1 MEEEE
6 EKEEEESYQ
15 QQYVYCSDLTCT
27 SHCSILSVFFF
38 FFLGGSIQL
47 ASHKALLTLEIFRFT
62 YIIAFSAL

>member
-6 EKEEEESYQ
+6 EKEEEEEESCQ

-27 SHCSILSVFFF
+27 SHCSILSVVFFF
-38 FFLGGSIQL
+38 FFGSNQL
-47 ASHKALLTLEIFRFT
+47 ASHKALLTFRFT

>member
-1 MEEEE
+1 MEE

-27 SHCSILSVFFF
+27 SHCSILSVVFFI
-38 FFLGGSIQL
+38 LRSIQL